1 MNQSTSTRVAVVGGA
16 RTGRAGQQLRLLRS
30 GRSLLLMAMVL
41 LVVSRR
47 GSLVLAA
54 GVYAV
59 GGITFSQK

>member
-1 MNQSTSTRVAVVGGA
+1 
-16 RTGRAGQQLRLLRS
+16 
-30 GRSLLLMAMVL
+30 MAMVL

-59 GGITFSQK
+59 GGMTFSQK